1 MLIPTLVMV
10 GNQIAN
16 WGPISPINYTGYFG
30 LLVKQGCCK
39 SLIIVNNYGTWHLCI
54 RAGSASNANGALP
67 VEIPFERLEAET
79 LRQVVEEFISREG
92 TDYGER
98 TYTLEEKIAQITNL
112 LRIRKAVLVFDP
124 TTESVN
130 IVSR

>member
-1 MLIPTLVMV
+1 M
-10 GNQIAN
+10 
-16 WGPISPINYTGYFG
+16 
-30 LLVKQGCCK
+30 
-39 SLIIVNNYGTWHLCI
+39 
-54 RAGSASNANGALP
+54 
-67 VEIPFERLEAET
+67 EIPFERLEAET

-92 TDYGER
+92 TDYGEH
-98 TYTLEEKIAQITNL
+98 TYSLEEKIAQITEL